1 VRRCTP
7 PGCLPLGP
15 AVHPAEGCR
24 HWMKSL
30 TPSAR
35 TTRTCSTPC
44 GTVENSNIPSGMANR
59 SSHYHL
65 PRHEESLAS
74 PGSLN
79 SRKRGGVKLFPR
91 VDREV
96 NIIFGGHGAQETR
109 GNKSLMTDRSWWAQ
123 TVPQLHTGDQST
135 R

>member
-1 VRRCTP
+1 VHTT
-7 PGCLPLGP
+7 GLP
-15 AVHPAEGCR
+15 A
-24 HWMKSL
+24 
-30 TPSAR
+30 AR
-35 TTRTCSTPC
+35 ARGAP
-44 GTVENSNIPSGMANR
+44 
-59 SSHYHL
+59 
-65 PRHEESLAS
+65 
-74 PGSLN
+74 
-79 SRKRGGVKLFPR
+79 RGGVQTLDEILDTQCPYHKDMLHTLRNCREFKHSVRHGQPFQPLPPPPPRGEPGEPRQPQQQEEGRGEAFPR